1 MKTVHQYAEDGK
13 ISIRNIRRDVNEKLK
28 VQKDSGL
35 SEDNIKRA
43 LDNIQE
49 LTDEKIKNIDSIV
62 IEKEKD
68 ILI

>member
-1 MKTVHQYAEDGK
+1 MKDDG
-13 ISIRNIRRDVNEKLK
+13 V
-28 VQKDSGL
+28 

-49 LTDEKIKNIDSIV
+49 FTDESIKKLDDMSA
-62 IEKEKD
+62 EKEKE

>member
-1 MKTVHQYAEDGK
+1 MKSE
-13 ISIRNIRRDVNEKLK
+13 
-28 VQKDSGL
+28 KDSGL
-35 SEDNIKRA
+35 SEDNYKRA

-49 LTDEKIKNIDSIV
+49 LTDEKIKNIDNIV

>member
-1 MKTVHQYAEDGK
+1 MKDDG
-13 ISIRNIRRDVNEKLK
+13 V
-28 VQKDSGL
+28 

-49 LTDEKIKNIDSIV
+49 LTDESIKKLDDMSA
-62 IEKEKD
+62 EKEKE